1 LAVKFGYNN
10 FLMKRVF
17 LFFVLLQLPLFASAE
32 PLIRSFFPRQDLLL
46 GQPLLWIV
54 DIRYP
59 MYESYEI
66 HFGPCPDLEL
76 KIADQNLTEVAG
88 ELRAVYRIAVT
99 PTALKVRCTPTIL
112 ISDEKGQTTVLN
124 GKPVTVHEISG
135 DSEEI
140 KAPPLP
146 LIPKTS
152 HSNHV
157 LLYLSLIALLFLSGI
172 ITARRIYSKT
182 PRQKFLRDLRKA
194 SFEAR
199 SKRLPIQVWRLLR
212 SEMVWGFSAEALTP
226 SQLSEKAIQD
236 HKLLTIASAL
246 QSLERWRY
254 SGSQSAWDD
263 QLVVQALGY
272 AADLTNQ
279 KRRHGRAA

>member
-1 LAVKFGYNN
+1 
-10 FLMKRVF
+10 MKRVF
-17 LFFVLLQLPLFASAE
+17 LFFFLLQIPLCAFSQ
-32 PLIRSFFPRQDLLL
+32 PLIRSFFPRQGLLL

-59 MYESYEI
+59 MWESYEI
-66 HFGPCPDLEL
+66 HFGDCPDLEL

-88 ELRAVYRIAVT
+88 ELRAVYRISVI
-99 PTALKVRCTPTIL
+99 PTSLKVRCTPTLL

-124 GKPVTVHEISG
+124 GKPVTVHNISG

-140 KAPPLP
+140 KAPTPP
-146 LIPKTS
+146 VVTKASPSS
-152 HSNHV
+152 HV
-157 LLYLSLIALLFLSGI
+157 FLYLSLIALVILAGI
-172 ITARRIYSKT
+172 LTGRRIYAKT
-182 PRQKFLRDLRKA
+182 PRQKFLRDVRKA
-194 SFEAR
+194 TLEAR

-226 SQLSEKAIQD
+226 SQLSEKAIQNR
-236 HKLLTIASAL
+236 KLLTIASAL

-254 SGSQSAWDD
+254 SGSHSAWDD

-272 AADLTNQ
+272 AADLTAQ
-279 KRRHGRAA
+279 KRPGRSAA